1 MKALLLIIFALI
13 SINIYSQSFDS
24 SSPEKWNDFIGKKYN
39 GNDSDLNG
47 FKLTQPKVSCD
58 SLFQRCAVVWD
69 NSRERT
75 IPNCKSSC
83 NEQLKEYE
91 IHFEVVDRKGKKIAN
106 KKIKWN
112 VDILSP
118 KEGYVGAYKRFIEF
132 GEVSFSYSTINYWV
146 QNIKWSK
153 PKIKESVSDGRK
165 AFTIAEQLKNIKEQ
179 EEREMAERLEEI
191 KNRKKS
197 DE

>member
-1 MKALLLIIFALI
+1 MYLAYDEGKSNELFYNNTSFPAQ
-13 SINIYSQSFDS
+13 SIVPPGIVGNM
-24 SSPEKWNDFIGKKYN
+24 PDFKNPWKGPNLELAKKTLAEA
-39 GNDSDLNG
+39 D
-47 FKLTQPKVSCD
+47 
-58 SLFQRCAVVWD
+58 
-69 NSRERT
+69 
-75 IPNCKSSC
+75 
-83 NEQLKEYE
+83 
-91 IHFEVVDRKGKKIAN
+91 
-106 KKIKWN
+106 

-118 KEGYVGAYKRFIEF
+118 KEGYVGAYKRFVEF